1 MQLAANLRKSY
12 CLTIAVALVAMLIY
26 YGPALFGRREFF
38 ASDHTLYFEP
48 FARFIG
54 DCLRRGELPLWNPL
68 CYCGMPQVANPSPG
82 LFYFP
87 TALYALMH
95 YGQALSL
102 TMMLSH
108 LVACTAGFLLA
119 TRFSKSGFVAA
130 FLGLAL
136 GFNGYMFT
144 LSSNYTL
151 SATAAWGFLSLY
163 LVLRLGDKSIS
174 QNARLLTFSA
184 LTFCLHWM
192 LMAGRPEVYV
202 PAFATIGIV
211 SLYPLLSI
219 RSAGKSGD
227 KSGDKSGA
235 KAALATVA
243 ISTASMILAVVLSSM
258 SMLPTFEWTRLSPR
272 STGMS
277 VATSFIWSANWYDF
291 LCLYAP
297 QPLGDLQSPLNKFL
311 NLVCSRKGYYVFLPS
326 AYLGPVVLIFALLG
340 LNARAYKS
348 RYFVIAGLV
357 CASICAL
364 GGNTIISPF
373 VVQKLSFLTV
383 LRYPVKLM
391 IFVDLFICLLA
402 AYGVTTV
409 LAGTASKRYLKWLSI
424 IFGSAALI
432 LGLVYLLRT
441 TFAGQTFSYTIPFRW
456 EVHFYSAAF
465 YERLMRSLFFTTLGA
480 TMLALFLFFR
490 DKYSDS
496 TLKSL
501 LFGALIGSLIAPNI
515 MMPPRTVRPGYYH
528 ETALAKKLTTLSE
541 AVSTQKIK
549 ERYVSLYF
557 DPLKVPKNYSVGP
570 GSKPGEPYM
579 QFCRELLLPM
589 TNVSSNYPV
598 TFGYESSETKHY
610 RESFFATIH
619 KSSLDIKG
627 ADDLELYRFCRLSAT
642 RFAGTVSNGKKG
654 LVSILNPEY
663 FTLKEE
669 IKDYNLRLYDVKE
682 PTPRLYVASRAKIVD
697 SEKAIDTWIKSR
709 PSKGAKVSMA
719 DNTAGYHDLI
729 ETKPDIGSPFE
740 DSRLLFLDPEATQQK
755 ERLDMKNVQD
765 KLDGTALP
773 AVPEFKKGEVVEGS
787 GKCEFLHEAT
797 GSVSI
802 SVNMAKAGFLVLCDR
817 FYPGWQVQIDGLPG
831 TICRANGFMRAVY
844 LRPGA
849 HLVQYQYRPRS
860 LFAGF
865 YLALSALIINLI
877 IVFWGARTWLW
888 SIILYLSNGKWPE
901 SDNGCKEVGA

>member
-1 MQLAANLRKSY
+1 
-12 CLTIAVALVAMLIY
+12 MLIY

-163 LVLRLGDKSIS
+163 LVLRIGDKSIS

-184 LTFCLHWM
+184 LTFVCTGCSWP
-192 LMAGRPEVYV
+192 APEVYV
-202 PAFATIGIV
+202 PVFATIGIV
-211 SLYPLLSI
+211 SLYPLPVSGPLAS
-219 RSAGKSGD
+219 RETNRRQAGVLRQR
-227 KSGDKSGA
+227 A
-235 KAALATVA
+235 CC

-373 VVQKLSFLTV
+373 VVQSF
-383 LRYPVKLM
+383 
-391 IFVDLFICLLA
+391 
-402 AYGVTTV
+402 
-409 LAGTASKRYLKWLSI
+409 
-424 IFGSAALI
+424 
-432 LGLVYLLRT
+432 
-441 TFAGQTFSYTIPFRW
+441 
-456 EVHFYSAAF
+456 
-465 YERLMRSLFFTTLGA
+465 
-480 TMLALFLFFR
+480 
-490 DKYSDS
+490 
-496 TLKSL
+496 
-501 LFGALIGSLIAPNI
+501 
-515 MMPPRTVRPGYYH
+515 
-528 ETALAKKLTTLSE
+528 
-541 AVSTQKIK
+541 
-549 ERYVSLYF
+549 
-557 DPLKVPKNYSVGP
+557 
-570 GSKPGEPYM
+570 
-579 QFCRELLLPM
+579 
-589 TNVSSNYPV
+589 
-598 TFGYESSETKHY
+598 
-610 RESFFATIH
+610 
-619 KSSLDIKG
+619 
-627 ADDLELYRFCRLSAT
+627 
-642 RFAGTVSNGKKG
+642 
-654 LVSILNPEY
+654 
-663 FTLKEE
+663 
-669 IKDYNLRLYDVKE
+669 
-682 PTPRLYVASRAKIVD
+682 
-697 SEKAIDTWIKSR
+697 
-709 PSKGAKVSMA
+709 
-719 DNTAGYHDLI
+719 
-729 ETKPDIGSPFE
+729 
-740 DSRLLFLDPEATQQK
+740 
-755 ERLDMKNVQD
+755 
-765 KLDGTALP
+765 
-773 AVPEFKKGEVVEGS
+773 
-787 GKCEFLHEAT
+787 
-797 GSVSI
+797 
-802 SVNMAKAGFLVLCDR
+802 
-817 FYPGWQVQIDGLPG
+817 
-831 TICRANGFMRAVY
+831 
-844 LRPGA
+844 
-849 HLVQYQYRPRS
+849 
-860 LFAGF
+860 
-865 YLALSALIINLI
+865 
-877 IVFWGARTWLW
+877 
-888 SIILYLSNGKWPE
+888 
-901 SDNGCKEVGA
+901 